1 MKLNNKIVSGL
12 GWTSFATFGTQALRL
27 IFKLILAQLLLPEHY
42 GIIGMATVFISF
54 IESVSEL
61 GMNSA
66 LIQKK
71 EEHMK
76 QSYYDT
82 AFWSNLIL
90 SSIGYIAIVLAVAPF
105 AAWFYEEDILLK
117 LIPVV
122 GVSII
127 INSLYVIPKV
137 ILTRKMSFKPQAFIE
152 ISAAVSAGIVAI
164 TLAYMGYGV
173 WALAFN
179 GILISIA
186 STILYFFKVRW
197 IPEFQFDV
205 TAFKDLFGF
214 GSKVLVEN
222 IFAFFTLNID
232 YILIGKL
239 IGGAALGAYTLAFI
253 LTSTFMKQVVKIIN
267 KVLYPAYSA
276 IQDSAEKIGHYYL
289 RLAKLNNLLMAPVM
303 LIFIVLGDAVIY
315 VGFGEEWVEAI
326 FPLRVLALAVIISSI
341 GGSSS
346 IVMRSMGRP
355 DLSMKLNMLCTS
367 FSTVPAVII
376 GSTLYGIRGA
386 AIGILADRV
395 IRFVLYQQQ
404 VKKLTGV
411 TILDLVKQVA
421 GTLFMCLL
429 IGVLIFY
436 LKTTFSP
443 PHKVALIMGG
453 TIAVLLYAL
462 YLYLFE
468 RKIINKVLE
477 VTKIK
482 EKVRVHFFNL
492 I

>member
-1 MKLNNKIVSGL
+1 MKLNNKIVRGL
-12 GWTSFATFGTQALRL
+12 GWMSLATFGTQALRL
-27 IFKLILAQLLLPEHY
+27 VFKLILAKLLLPEHY

-54 IESVSEL
+54 VESISEL

-71 EEHMK
+71 K
-76 QSYYDT
+76 GNLTQSYYDT
-82 AFWSNLIL
+82 AFWSNLII
-90 SSIGYIAIVLAVAPF
+90 SIIGYIIVVLAVAPF
-105 AAWFYEEDILLK
+105 AAWFYKEDILLQ

-137 ILTRKMSFKPQAFIE
+137 ILTRKMNFKPQAFIE
-152 ISAAVSAGIVAI
+152 ISAAVSSGIVAVI
-164 TLAYMGYGV
+164 LAFQGYGV

-179 GILISIA
+179 GILISLA
-186 STILYFFKVRW
+186 STVLYFFKVRW
-197 IPEFQFDV
+197 VPEFQFDV
-205 TAFKDLFGF
+205 AVFKDLFDF

-222 IFAFFTLNID
+222 IFSFFTLNID

-289 RLAKLNNLLMAPVM
+289 RLAKLNNLLMAPIM
-303 LIFIVLGDAVIY
+303 LVFIALGDAVIH
-315 VGFGEEWVEAI
+315 VGFGDEWTESI

-376 GSTLYGIRGA
+376 GSTLYGVKGA
-386 AIGILADRV
+386 ALGILADRV
-395 IRFVLYQQQ
+395 IRFIFYQQQ

-411 TILDLVKQVA
+411 TILDLLKQVA
-421 GTLFMCLL
+421 GTLVMCLI
-429 IGVLIFY
+429 IGIIIYY
-436 LKTTFSP
+436 LKITFSP
-443 PHKVALIMGG
+443 SHEVTLFLGG
-453 TIAVLLYAL
+453 TIAALLYGL

-468 RKIINKVLE
+468 RRVIKKVLE

-482 EKVRVHFFNL
+482 EKIRVHFFNL